1 MRSKVR
7 SASDN
12 ASIDEPSSGRPLV
25 ATERALFTFSRL
37 SPINLVVL
45 VRLEGPELGEL
56 LPQALAALQV
66 RHPLLRARITGTA
79 SRPCFE
85 ISDDA
90 AAPAGVGAIPLK
102 LGNADDDL
110 DPAADALTVVED
122 EMNAPFDTGRGPLAR
137 VTSISG
143 GTGSDLVLTLHH
155 AIADGTSTATL
166 MHELLDWCGAR
177 VGRDA
182 SAVPAQQAPLPLPL
196 PPPLTEVLP
205 HSTRGAGRQQQ
216 ELRFALSQG
225 REEIAYRRDTRGQ
238 RHPIPAQGRVVTRA
252 LALDADGTASLINS
266 ARRRRLTMTS
276 VLSAAVLQQA
286 SVNLY
291 GGHPTTMRAI
301 VWVDLRPYL
310 NPPVSNETLGC
321 YASMLRF
328 VIRVDPNGGFAA
340 LAATVQEHIER
351 AARRGDRIPAA
362 LMSAPMA
369 GIMHRLPLGRLGT
382 TAISYAAVPPV
393 NDNYGPI
400 TVRDLRAFVSNT
412 PTGAELAASSGVT
425 SGALWC
431 NLLYLDSELTP
442 DTAAA
447 AGTGLLA
454 TLQGFADAE
463 AT

>member
-1 MRSKVR
+1 MR
-7 SASDN
+7 
-12 ASIDEPSSGRPLV
+12 
-25 ATERALFTFSRL
+25 
-37 SPINLVVL
+37 
-45 VRLEGPELGEL
+45 
-56 LPQALAALQV
+56 
-66 RHPLLRARITGTA
+66 GT
-79 SRPCFE
+79 R
-85 ISDDA
+85 
-90 AAPAGVGAIPLK
+90 
-102 LGNADDDL
+102 
-110 DPAADALTVVED
+110 
-122 EMNAPFDTGRGPLAR
+122 
-137 VTSISG
+137 
-143 GTGSDLVLTLHH
+143 
-155 AIADGTSTATL
+155 
-166 MHELLDWCGAR
+166 
-177 VGRDA
+177 
-182 SAVPAQQAPLPLPL
+182 
-196 PPPLTEVLP
+196 
-205 HSTRGAGRQQQ
+205 RQRQ

-225 REEIAYRRDTRGQ
+225 REEVAYRRGSRGQ
-238 RHPIPAQGRVVTRA
+238 RHPIPARGRSVTRA
-252 LALDADGTASLINS
+252 LGLDADGSTALISS

-286 SVNLY
+286 SVYLY
-291 GGHPTTMRAI
+291 GGRPTTMRAI

-328 VIRVDPNGGFAA
+328 VVRVDPNGGFAA
-340 LAATVQEHIER
+340 LAASVQEHIER

-369 GIMHRLPLGRLGT
+369 GIMHRVPLGRLGT

-393 NDNYGPI
+393 NDTYGPI
-400 TVRDLRAFVSNT
+400 TVRELRAFVSNA

-447 AGTGLLA
+447 VGTGLLA